1 MIDVGKDGVLGDDV
15 IDLAQLDDVRL
26 LKTLHREELA
36 RALVLRQHHATK
48 RACSDES
55 KEEC

>member
-26 LKTLHREELA
+26 LQALHGEELTSS
-36 RALVLRQHHATK
+36 LVSRQHHSAE
-48 RACSDES
+48 RAC
-55 KEEC
+55 KR